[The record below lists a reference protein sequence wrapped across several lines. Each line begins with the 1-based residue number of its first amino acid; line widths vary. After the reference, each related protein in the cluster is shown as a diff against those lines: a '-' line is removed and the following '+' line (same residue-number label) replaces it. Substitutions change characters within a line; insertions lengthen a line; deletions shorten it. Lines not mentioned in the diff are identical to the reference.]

1 MTRTTTITTMTM
13 AACALAF
20 TTATQ
25 AQQQYDSQTRQP
37 STQLDLGDF
46 EGNPSTYVGQEVT
59 VEGEVD
65 DVLGPRIFVI
75 DEGNWF
81 DMFDGEALVMVP
93 SQKFAKL
100 RDGDNIKVAGTVRTF
115 DTVRA
120 DIEREWGWFGGTDV
134 ELNAELNRRAV
145 IVAETVESRDGDNL
159 LDNGEGMPT
168 EPMDRPADDPRQ
180 PAAGMDDSQPLT
192 DFAVIADAHGT
203 AYVGR
208 TVKLENVTVGQA
220 AEKGYWVGTDGQR
233 LFVLPADTTQTL
245 NQGDT
250 VTIHG
255 TVLELPH
262 TMGSRIGDENRNEDI
277 YVLARTIKTR

>member
-1 MTRTTTITTMTM
+1 MHANSFLTMTM

-20 TTATQ
+20 TTAPQ
-25 AQQQYDSQTRQP
+25 AQQQQQYDTQTNGP
-37 STQLDLGDF
+37 ATQLDLGDF
-46 EGNPSTYVGQEVT
+46 EANPSTYVGQEVT

-65 DVLGPRIFVI
+65 DVLGPRLFVI

-93 SQKFAKL
+93 NQKFAKL

-145 IVAETVESRDGDNL
+145 IVAETIEGRNGDTL
-159 LDNGEGMPT
+159 LDNGDGMP
-168 EPMDRPADDPRQ
+168 MDQPADPQQ
-180 PAAGMDDSQPLT
+180 PAAGMDVNRPLT

-262 TMGSRIGDENRNEDI
+262 TMRNRIGDENRNEDI
-277 YVLARTIKTR
+277 YVLARTVDTR

>member
-1 MTRTTTITTMTM
+1 MTRTTTIATMTM

-20 TTATQ
+20 TPVTQ
-25 AQQQYDSQTRQP
+25 AQSQHGQTDQP
-37 STQLDLGDF
+37 ATQLDLGDF
-46 EGNPSTYVGQEVT
+46 EDNPSMYIGQEVT
-59 VEGEVD
+59 VEGEAD
-65 DVLGPRIFVI
+65 DVLGPRLFVI

-100 RDGDNIKVAGTVRTF
+100 RDGDNIKVSGTVRTF
-115 DTVRA
+115 DTVRV
-120 DIEREWGWFGGTDV
+120 DIEREWGWFDDPDV

-145 IVAETVESRDGDNL
+145 IVAETIESLDGDNL
-159 LDNGEGMPT
+159 LENGAAMST
-168 EPMDRPADDPRQ
+168 DRPADPGQ
-180 PAAGMDDSQPLT
+180 PAGMMDDSQPLT
-192 DFAVIADAHGT
+192 DFAVVADAHGT

-220 AEKGYWVGTDGQR
+220 AEKGYWVGSDSQR
-233 LFVLPADTTQTL
+233 LFVLPADTSQTL
-245 NQGDT
+245 NEGET

-262 TMGSRIGDENRNEDI
+262 TMRARIGDDNRNEDI
-277 YVLARTIKTR
+277 YILARTINTR